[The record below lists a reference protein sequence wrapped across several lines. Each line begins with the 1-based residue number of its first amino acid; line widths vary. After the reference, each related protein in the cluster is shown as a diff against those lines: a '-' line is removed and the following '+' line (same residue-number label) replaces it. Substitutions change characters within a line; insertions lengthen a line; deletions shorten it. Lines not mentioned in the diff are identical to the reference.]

1 MQLSII
7 VKRKTP
13 VYDLISPG
21 IGLKFRVVS
30 FCFQTRY
37 DFLYNVKNIYIHEL
51 SLVPKM
57 LTQDSEQYYA

>member
-7 VKRKTP
+7 EKWKTP

-21 IGLKFRVVS
+21 IGLKFGLIS
-30 FCFQTRY
+30 FCFQTQY
-37 DFLYNVKNIYIHEL
+37 DFLYNVKNVYIREL

-57 LTQDSEQYYA
+57 LTQDSEQY

>member
-7 VKRKTP
+7 EKRKTP

-21 IGLKFRVVS
+21 LKFSVVS

-57 LTQDSEQYYA
+57 LIQDSEQY

>member
-7 VKRKTP
+7 EKRKTP

-21 IGLKFRVVS
+21 IGSKFRVVS